1 MSSGPISRSPDLRR
15 LADQGYELEVR
26 AGHLLVSHVPY
37 VTDQREVAF
46 GTIVAQLNLA
56 NDVTAAP
63 STHVVMFAGAHPCD
77 QAGARLR
84 GLVNQSTRRELSPGL
99 FIDHTFSSK
108 PHPTGRYADYYEQ
121 ITTYVDILG
130 GPAESIDPSAT
141 AKTFK
146 VVQPGEEGSPFLY
159 MDTATS
165 RAGIGAISAK
175 LAVDRVA
182 IVGLGGTGSYILD
195 YLAKTPIGEIHLFDG
210 DVFGQHNAFRAPGAA
225 AGEELGASKVEHWAS
240 VYSKMRTG
248 VIPHHGYLD
257 GSSVDAL
264 DGMSF
269 AFLSL
274 DPGPGKRAV
283 IAKLLAAGISFI
295 DVGMGVA
302 AEEGG
307 IAGILAVSI
316 STPERPLAGADL
328 AEDGAGPDDYRS
340 NVQVVELNALNAA
353 LAVIRWKKVV
363 GFYRDLRGEVSS
375 DYMLDTNNLANHAA
389 A

>member
-1 MSSGPISRSPDLRR
+1 VIG
-15 LADQGYELEVR
+15 
-26 AGHLLVSHVPY
+26 HVPY

-46 GTIVAQLNLA
+46 GTIVAELNLS
-56 NDVTAAP
+56 NDVAAPP
-63 STHVVMFAGAHPCD
+63 STHVVMFAGSHPCD

-84 GLVNQSTRRELSPGL
+84 GLVNQSSRRELSPGL

-108 PHPTGRYADYYEQ
+108 PHPTGHYADYYEQ

-130 GPAESIDPSAT
+130 GPAESIDPNAS
-141 AKTFK
+141 AKTFR
-146 VVQPGEEGSPFLY
+146 VIQPGEDGSPFMY

-165 RAGIGAISAK
+165 RAGIGAISAR
-175 LAVDRVA
+175 LAVERVA

-195 YLAKTPIGEIHLFDG
+195 FLAKTPIGEIHLFDG

-225 AGEELGASKVEHWAS
+225 AGEALGASKVEHWTN
-240 VYSKMRTG
+240 VYSHIRTG
-248 VIPHHGYLD
+248 VIPHSGYLD
-257 GSSVDAL
+257 ESSVDAL

-283 IAKLLAAGISFI
+283 VAKLVAAGISFV

-302 AEEGG
+302 LEEGG
-307 IAGILAVSI
+307 IAGILAVTV
-316 STPERPLAGADL
+316 STPDHPLAGADL
-328 AEDGAGPDDYRS
+328 AEDGAGPDDYRN

-353 LAVIRWKKVV
+353 LAVIRWKKLV
-363 GFYRDLRGEVSS
+363 GFYRDLRAEVSS
-375 DYMLDTNNLANHAA
+375 DYMIDSNNLANQAVA
-389 A
+389 

>member
-1 MSSGPISRSPDLRR
+1 
-15 LADQGYELEVR
+15 
-26 AGHLLVSHVPY
+26 LVVGHVPY

-46 GTIVAQLNLA
+46 GTIVAKLNLS
-56 NDVTAAP
+56 NDVAAP
-63 STHVVMFAGAHPCD
+63 PSSHVVMFAGSHPCD

-84 GLVNQSTRRELSPGL
+84 GLVNHSSRRELSPGL

-108 PHPTGRYADYYEQ
+108 PHPTGRYADYFEQ
-121 ITTYVDILG
+121 ITTYVNILG
-130 GPAESIDPSAT
+130 GPAESVDHTAT
-141 AKTFK
+141 AKTFNII
-146 VVQPGEEGSPFLY
+146 QPGEDGSPFLY

-165 RAGIGAISAK
+165 RAGIGAISAR
-175 LAVDRVA
+175 LAIDRVA

-195 YLAKTPIGEIHLFDG
+195 YLAKTPIGEIHVFDG

-225 AGEELGASKVEHWAS
+225 AGEELGASKVEHWTT
-240 VYSKMRTG
+240 VYSRMRTG
-248 VIPHHGYLD
+248 VIPHPGYLD
-257 GSSVDAL
+257 ESSVDCL
-264 DGMSF
+264 EGMSF

-274 DPGPGKRAV
+274 DPGPSKRV
-283 IAKLLAAGISFI
+283 VVAKLLAASVPFI

-307 IAGILAVSI
+307 IAGILAVTV
-316 STPERPLAGADL
+316 STPEHPLAGADL
-328 AEDGAGPDDYRS
+328 AGDGAGPDDYRN

-353 LAVIRWKKVV
+353 LAVIRWKKLV

-375 DYMLDTNNLANHAA
+375 HYMLDTNNLANEAA